1 MIAKAQALFIL
12 DELLKHPVE
21 NIDLLHIDS
30 VGGEVRQAFFSYT
43 ETQRH
48 SRQVKIAQTHGIIWL
63 VCSSWTRRLR
73 EVDKEAHH
81 LSRSKVTSLR
91 PPPSPTA
98 IWRRREDACH
108 SQEPWLACLNIHF
121 LLSGVWCSFAIPP
134 QALDPVSS
142 SLNYFR
148 AKDTQSVS
156 GGANRGGFWQSNKI

>member
-1 MIAKAQALFIL
+1 MFIL

-91 PPPSPTA
+91 PPPLLRRLYGEEERMPA
-98 IWRRREDACH
+98 IHKRE
-108 SQEPWLACLNIHF
+108 PLLACLNIHF